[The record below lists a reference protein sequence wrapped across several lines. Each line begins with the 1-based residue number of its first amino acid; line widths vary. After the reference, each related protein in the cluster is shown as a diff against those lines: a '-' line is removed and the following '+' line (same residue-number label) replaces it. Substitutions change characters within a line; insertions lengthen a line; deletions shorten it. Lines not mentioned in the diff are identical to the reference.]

1 MAGHN
6 KWTQIKRK
14 KGVADAAKSRRFSRL
29 AKQIQWEA
37 RKAGGDHNT
46 AGLKAA
52 IARARE
58 ANMPSDN
65 IERAIK
71 AATLAGANLEAVLY
85 EAYGP
90 GGAALIIEAMTDN
103 KNRTAQEIKH
113 LLAAHGAALA
123 SPGAALWAFEQTP
136 DGLRPGAS
144 GPAGYRPKNPRR
156 VTGEERTRL
165 NELSAALEKH
175 EDVQNLWHD
184 AAADPTDENS
194 GH

>member
-14 KGVADAAKSRRFSRL
+14 KEVADAAKSRWFSLL
-29 AKQIQWEA
+29 AKQIQLA
-37 RKAGGDHNT
+37 AKKAGGDRN
-46 AGLKAA
+46 ASELKAA

-71 AATLAGANLEAVLY
+71 TATLAGADLEEVRY

-90 GGAALIIEAMTDN
+90 GGTAFIIKMITTN
-103 KNRTAQEIKH
+103 KNRASQEIKH

-123 SPGAALWAFEQTP
+123 APGAAIWAFEQTT
-136 DGLRPGAS
+136 D
-144 GPAGYRPKNPRR
+144 GYRPKTPRPIS
-156 VTGEERTRL
+156 GEERVRL
-165 NELSAALEKH
+165 NELLATLENH
-175 EDVQNLWHD
+175 EDVQNIWHD
-184 AAADPTDENS
+184 AATNTDDENF